1 MNKEPQNYEELEID
15 LREYIKL
22 LWRAK
27 WFILVV
33 FAAAVLAAFLVSNF
47 VIEEE
52 YRADITLRLS
62 NADHEYASADFA
74 EENFINT
81 GAVEATSD
89 ALEAE
94 GFSADRNFV
103 DELVVET
110 STIERGVRVPQEDE
124 FYPGILR
131 REVGLL
137 DVSITGNNPEEL
149 PVILKSMSDDY
160 IENSLEEFERI
171 RDRQLT
177 RLERHEERM
186 EEFEARAAAIEED
199 IKEIRAADDLTPA
212 EETLILGNLNERL
225 FDYLDR
231 AEEIRDDYN
240 YLQEEI
246 EDMRKIEIVD
256 SAQAPEQPIAPNTTL
271 NMAIAGVLALM
282 LAVFIVFFRE
292 FMKEEEL

>member
-110 STIERGVRVPQEDE
+110 STIERGVRG
-124 FYPGILR
+124 F
-131 REVGLL
+131 L

-186 EEFEARAAAIEED
+186 EEFEARATAIEED